1 MDALAQF
8 LTDEQD
14 PVAVGKILPKVNE
27 LLTRDE
33 QVDYIA
39 VQKKMV
45 MNLSPDAVVL
55 TNRRFIV
62 VQPKLFEMTFRDVP
76 WREVLD
82 VHMSEQMLGATIMC
96 RTTQGSY
103 ISIDSLP
110 KKQARRVY
118 AYAQQVEESAYEKR
132 QQLEFDK
139 LRASAGGVVVHAPSQ
154 QGAVAPS
161 PVAAIPATDDPV
173 QVLSKLKQL
182 LDAGLVTQEEFDAK
196 KAEVLARL

>member
-1 MDALAQF
+1 M
-8 LTDEQD
+8 
-14 PVAVGKILPKVNE
+14 
-27 LLTRDE
+27 LTRDE
-33 QVDYIA
+33 QVEYIA

-45 MNLSPDAVVL
+45 MNLSPAAVVL

-62 VQPKLFEMTFRDVP
+62 VHPTLFGMTFRDVP

-96 RTTQGSY
+96 RTTQGGY
-103 ISIDSLP
+103 LSIDSLP

-118 AYAQQVEESAYEKR
+118 AYAQQVEESAHEKR

-139 LRASAGGVVVHAPSQ
+139 LRASAGGVVVHAPAA
-154 QGAVAPS
+154 QGVAPS
-161 PVAAIPATDDPV
+161 VPATTVAGADDPM

>member
-1 MDALAQF
+1 MDAVAQF

-14 PVAVGKILPKVNE
+14 PVAVGKILPKVSE

-33 QVDYIA
+33 QVEYIA

-62 VQPKLFEMTFRDVP
+62 VYPTLFGMTFRDFP

-96 RTTQGSY
+96 RTTQGTPA
-103 ISIDSLP
+103 SIDSLP

-132 QQLEFDK
+132 QQLEIDK
-139 LRASAGGVVVHAPSQ
+139 LRAAAGGVVVHAPGAHGAAVPSQ
-154 QGAVAPS
+154 ASAV
-161 PVAAIPATDDPV
+161 PATDDPV

-182 LDAGLVTQEEFDAK
+182 LDAGLVTQDEFDAK
-196 KAEVLARL
+196 KTEVLARL

>member
-1 MDALAQF
+1 MDAVAQF

-14 PVAVGKILPKVNE
+14 PVAVGKILPKVSE

-33 QVDYIA
+33 QVEYIA

-62 VQPKLFEMTFRDVP
+62 VYPTLFGMTFRDFP

-96 RTTQGSY
+96 RTTQGTSA
-103 ISIDSLP
+103 SIDSLP

-132 QQLEFDK
+132 QQLEIDK
-139 LRASAGGVVVHAPSQ
+139 LRAAAGGVVVHAPGAHGAAVPSQ
-154 QGAVAPS
+154 ASAV
-161 PVAAIPATDDPV
+161 PATDDPV

-182 LDAGLVTQEEFDAK
+182 LDAGLVTQDEFDAK
-196 KAEVLARL
+196 KTEVLARL

>member
-14 PVAVGKILPKVNE
+14 PVAVGKILPKITE

-33 QVDYIA
+33 QVEYIA

-45 MNLSPDAVVL
+45 NLSPDAVVL

-62 VQPKLFEMTFRDVP
+62 VYPKLLGMTFRDFP

-82 VHMSEQMLGATIMC
+82 VHMSEQMLRATIMC
-96 RTTQGSY
+96 RTTQGAY
-103 ISIDSLP
+103 ASIDSLP

-132 QQLEFDK
+132 QQLEIDK
-139 LRASAGGVVVHAPSQ
+139 LRAAAGGVVVHAPSA
-154 QGAVAPS
+154 QGALPS
-161 PVAAIPATDDPV
+161 AQQIALAASDDPV

>member
-1 MDALAQF
+1 MDAVAQF

-14 PVAVGKILPKVNE
+14 PVAVGKILPKVSE

-33 QVDYIA
+33 QVEYIA

-62 VQPKLFEMTFRDVP
+62 VYPTLFGMTFRDFP

-96 RTTQGSY
+96 RTTQGTSA
-103 ISIDSLP
+103 SIDSLP

-132 QQLEFDK
+132 QQLEIDK
-139 LRASAGGVVVHAPSQ
+139 LRAAAGGVVVHAPGA
-154 QGAVAPS
+154 QGAAVPS
-161 PVAAIPATDDPV
+161 QAGAVPATDDPV

-182 LDAGLVTQEEFDAK
+182 LDAGLVTQDEFDAK
-196 KAEVLARL
+196 KTEVLARL

>member
-8 LTDEQD
+8 LTDDQD
-14 PVAVGKILPKVNE
+14 PVAVGKILPKIIE

-33 QVDYIA
+33 HVEYIA
-39 VQKKMV
+39 VQKKMM

-55 TNRRFIV
+55 TNRRFV
-62 VQPKLFEMTFRDVP
+62 VVYPKLLGMTFRDFP

-96 RTTQGSY
+96 RTTQGAY
-103 ISIDSLP
+103 LSIDSLP

-118 AYAQQVEESAYEKR
+118 AYAQQVEESTYEKR
-132 QQLEFDK
+132 QQLEIEK
-139 LRASAGGVVVHAPSQ
+139 LRAAAGGVVVHAPGVPGAALPSQ
-154 QGAVAPS
+154 ATSVL
-161 PVAAIPATDDPV
+161 AIEDPV

-182 LDAGLVTQEEFDAK
+182 LDAGLVTQDEFDTK